1 MGRTRP
7 PPDSKGQIHSL
18 RARAVLQCPDT
29 GTVTQPIMSAAVGQ
43 DIESICR
50 KCGDVWHVVVAM
62 VEDKVVKVQCKQ
74 CNGYH
79 RHKPPGSATPAPR
92 RARAAAGGSSP
103 SPRSHE
109 PQVAADLTRAV
120 KPYRFDGEYS
130 PGDRL
135 EHPKFGEGIVEL
147 TTEPGKMQVF
157 FSDGRRVLAR
167 AKQSSGLE
175 RPRPFQSGTG
185 GEPD

>member
-1 MGRTRP
+1 
-7 PPDSKGQIHSL
+7 
-18 RARAVLQCPDT
+18 
-29 GTVTQPIMSAAVGQ
+29 MSAAVGQ

-62 VEDKVVKVQCKQ
+62 VDDKVVKVQCKQ

-79 RHKPPGSATPAPR
+79 RHRPPGATTSAPR
-92 RARAAAGGSSP
+92 SSARARASSGSSAP

-109 PQVAADLTRAV
+109 PQVAADLTRPI

-135 EHPKFGEGIVEL
+135 EHPKFGEGIVEI
-147 TTEPGKMQVF
+147 TSEPGKMQVF
-157 FSDGRRVLAR
+157 FADGRRVLAR
-167 AKQSSGLE
+167 AKQGGGLE
-175 RPRPFQSGTG
+175 RPRPFHPPTTSAASNG
-185 GEPD
+185 GDTD